1 MHARQLTS
9 YTLKRVRKQDG
20 AVGAQIVHGAMN
32 LAHDIAEDPVGEL
45 QVDSHEGETAHE
57 DQGGHHQVD
66 QQDVGHSSQ
75 LLKPKKEFISAL
87 K

>member
-1 MHARQLTS
+1 
-9 YTLKRVRKQDG
+9 
-20 AVGAQIVHGAMN
+20 MN

-75 LLKPKKEFISAL
+75 LLKPKKELIFRFEL
-87 K
+87 KLSKICNLT